1 MKNIT
6 IASIIS
12 QAPVAMALLT
22 GADMCVSHINGRFL
36 ELWGKDASVIGKP
49 IMEALPEM
57 EGQAYPQILQDVYRT
72 GETYFGNEARV
83 YLFRHGRLEEGYFN
97 FINQAFRDENG
108 VIAGVFVV
116 AVEVTEQVQARNH
129 MEKAYDQARLSREAA
144 SLGMF
149 DMDLISGRL
158 EWDDRCRELFGI
170 SHRDRVSYEKDF
182 IAGLHPE
189 DKDRVLANIGDVM
202 IRSKTGGNY
211 DVQYRTVG
219 AEDGKIRWIRAKG
232 KAYFDSDDKPFR
244 FIGAVIDITEQKLN
258 EQRKNDFIAMASHE
272 LKTPLTSVSAIVQLA
287 AIKLRDSN
295 DVFLRTAMDRALV
308 QSGKMAR
315 MINGFLDV
323 SRLESG
329 ALPLD
334 FTAFNL
340 ADLLR
345 DCADEARLVNGD
357 ASIIAEELQEV
368 TVLADRDKIAS
379 VISNLISNAIKYS
392 PVIKNIE
399 VCCRK
404 IAGSAIV
411 SVTDHGIGIAAE
423 DIPHLFDRYY
433 RAENK
438 YTSYISGFGIGLY
451 ISAEIIKLHKGKIW
465 VESKPG
471 IGSTFFFSLPA
482 KEAGT
487 GLVGIFP

>member
-22 GADMCVSHINGRFL
+22 GADMRVSHINDRFL
-36 ELWGKDASVIGKP
+36 ELWGKDTSVIGKP
-49 IMEALPEM
+49 ILEALPEM
-57 EGQAYPQILQDVYRT
+57 EGQAYPEILQEVYRT

-83 YLFRHGRLEEGYFN
+83 YLFRRGRLEEGYYN
-97 FINQAFRDENG
+97 FINQAFRDEND

-170 SHRDRVSYEKDF
+170 SHRDGVSYEKDF
-182 IAGLHPE
+182 ISGLHPA
-189 DKDRVLANIGDVM
+189 DKDRVLANIADVM
-202 IRSKTGGNY
+202 IKSKTGGNY
-211 DVQYRTVG
+211 DVEYRTVG
-219 AEDGKIRWIRAKG
+219 AEDGKIRWVRAKG
-232 KAYFDSDDKPFR
+232 KAYFEPDDKPFR
-244 FIGAVIDITEQKLN
+244 FIGVVIDITEQKLN

-272 LKTPLTSVSAIVQLA
+272 LKTPLTSVSAIVQFA
-287 AIKLRDSN
+287 ALKLRNSD
-295 DVFLRTAMDRALV
+295 DTFLHTAMDRALV
-308 QSGKMAR
+308 QSRKMAR
-315 MINGFLDV
+315 MISGFLDA

-340 ADLLR
+340 AGLLQE
-345 DCADEARLVNGD
+345 CAGEARLINGD
-357 ASIIAEELQEV
+357 ASVIAEELQEV
-368 TVLADRDKIAS
+368 TVFADRDKIAS

-392 PVIKNIE
+392 PLDKNVKI
-399 VCCRK
+399 CCRK
-404 IAGSAIV
+404 LDGNAVV
-411 SVTDHGIGIAAE
+411 SVTDQGIGIPAA

-438 YTSYISGFGIGLY
+438 HTSYIAGFGIGLY
-451 ISAEIIKLHKGKIW
+451 ISAEIIKLHQGTIW

-471 IGSTFFFSLPA
+471 IGSSFFFSLPA
-482 KEAGT
+482 GAARAG
-487 GLVGIFP
+487 LEK